1 MCIKA
6 PVNRYGS
13 SPRLRGTHFPPRRQL
28 RNHRFIPAFA
38 GNTGYER
45 PRTGGHP
52 VHPRV
57 CGEHGWKTGT
67 KTVIS
72 GSSPR
77 LRGTRT
83 LQRIDVGLGRFIPAF
98 AGNTSTEWCILIV
111 PSVHPRVCGEHGGRN
126 DARRSFGGSS
136 PRLRG
141 TRAASALG
149 IQRSRFIPAFAGNTR
164 IQNRRFRL
172 FPVHPRVCGEHQIM
186 KGLCIVVGGS
196 SPRLRGTLVDLFTG
210 LHRPRFIPAFA
221 GNTPGA

>member
-141 TRAASALG
+141 TLEFKIEVPTVPGSSPRLRG
-149 IQRSRFIPAFAGNTR
+149 TPNHERIVYRRRRFIPAFAGNTGR
-164 IQNRRFRL
+164 S
-172 FPVHPRVCGEHQIM
+172 VYW
-186 KGLCIVVGGS
+186 
-196 SPRLRGTLVDLFTG
+196 SP
-210 LHRPRFIPAFA
+210 
-221 GNTPGA
+221 